1 MRPHRL
7 PTVLMGLTLSL
18 ALFPVTG
25 ASGATAPPPGRAA
38 GGDCHG
44 ERCDG
49 RDPIATRCTYGAYI
63 PRIANATVPAYG
75 GTIELHY
82 GPGRLVNGKRTC
94 EVNWARFVKRGQGD
108 SYRVWVERDPAFT
121 GKAGQDKTR
130 TRYSGGDEG
139 TGIIYSDQVYVGTA
153 VPARACVERVLPV
166 RPLGGAGVGRSAV
179 CTAFI

>member
-1 MRPHRL
+1 
-7 PTVLMGLTLSL
+7 MGLTLSL

-25 ASGATAPPPGRAA
+25 ASGASGATPPGRAA
-38 GGDCHG
+38 SGDCYG

-63 PRIANATVPAYG
+63 PRVANATVPAYG

-94 EVNWARFVKRGQGD
+94 EVNWARFVKSGQGD
-108 SYRVWVERDPAFT
+108 SYQVWVERDPRFT
-121 GKAGQDKTR
+121 GKAGQDRAR

-139 TGIIYSDQVYVGTA
+139 TGIIYSDQVYVGA
-153 VPARACVERVLPV
+153 SIPARACVQRRTPPI
-166 RPLGGAGVGRSAV
+166 RRLGAASARTAA
-179 CTAFI
+179 CTPFI